1 MNVMDGL
8 EKKLMP
14 MAESVSENKYLLTM
28 RDSFA
33 MLMPILIIGSMFTL
47 VGNLPIP
54 AWVDFLKATTIQGKS
69 LFSLLAIP
77 SACTVSLMA
86 LFLAF
91 NIGYNF
97 ADQLGLEDRVSAGM
111 VYFDAPGNRVFAS
124 GGYSAVFGGEHS
136 SCVDRRKGRVY
147 SDYRGLFVSAYFWLC
162 YQEELGHQDAR
173 GRSYV
178 GFACI

>member
-1 MNVMDGL
+1 MNDLAIDGYRCICYNILTSKFLGITCCFEDCMNVAEGL

-14 MAESVSENKYLLTM
+14 MAESVSKNKYLLTM

-77 SACTVSLMA
+77 SA
-86 LFLAF
+86 
-91 NIGYNF
+91 
-97 ADQLGLEDRVSAGM
+97 
-111 VYFDAPGNRVFAS
+111 
-124 GGYSAVFGGEHS
+124 
-136 SCVDRRKGRVY
+136 
-147 SDYRGLFVSAYFWLC
+147 
-162 YQEELGHQDAR
+162 
-173 GRSYV
+173 
-178 GFACI
+178 